1 MNYAIEKGVKLS
13 INPDAH
19 EMEGYHDMY
28 YGVCVGR
35 KGGLTK
41 EMTFN
46 ALGVNEVEKY
56 FLERKKLKNIQ

>member
-1 MNYAIEKGVKLS
+1 MALEKGVKIS

-19 EMEGYHDMY
+19 RKEGYHDMH
-28 YGVCVGR
+28 YGVCVAR

-46 ALGVNEVEKY
+46 AMSASLVANH
-56 FLERKKLKNIQ
+56 FKNKRA